1 MLSNNPHTPL
11 LPLLYTHKPPNKLA
25 VCPPLW
31 NEASVIM
38 SVNVK
43 TENNKSEKLREW
55 QYIAWIMCRLS
66 DNLVTNF

>member
-1 MLSNNPHTPL
+1 M
-11 LPLLYTHKPPNKLA
+11 
-25 VCPPLW
+25 
-31 NEASVIM
+31 IM

-43 TENNKSEKLREW
+43 ITKSENFEINFENKIENNKSEKLREW